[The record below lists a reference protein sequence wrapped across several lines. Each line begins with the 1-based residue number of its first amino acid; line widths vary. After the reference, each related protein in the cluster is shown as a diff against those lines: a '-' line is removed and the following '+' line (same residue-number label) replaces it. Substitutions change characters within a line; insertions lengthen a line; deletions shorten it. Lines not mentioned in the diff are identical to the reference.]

1 MYAAI
6 SRSEPVAADAARDAA
21 LQRVDGAVRLGFR
34 RAGAMTVLDD
44 LYQRSP
50 GRVLLPHVPAGS
62 PPEAVLLNTAGGL
75 TGGDRMRIDV
85 RAEAGA
91 DAVVTTQAAE
101 KLYRAIDSD
110 ARIEVSLTVDD
121 GATLEWLPQETIAFN
136 GGRMRRRIDI
146 ALAGD
151 SRLLLCESLTLG
163 RGAHGESVLQGAL
176 NDRWRVRRDGRL
188 IWADAL
194 RLTGDIAELAR
205 RAPLLGGARAMA
217 TLLFAAPDPEQWRD
231 RLRDL
236 SLPGEVRC
244 GIGALPGLLV
254 VRLLAGAV
262 TALRRSLALLLADLR
277 MAALGRAQGLPKMW
291 SC

>member
-1 MYAAI
+1 M
-6 SRSEPVAADAARDAA
+6 ADGVGRDGA

-34 RAGAMTVLDD
+34 RQGEATVLAD

-50 GRVLLPHVPAGS
+50 GRVLLPHVPAGA

-75 TGGDRMRIDV
+75 TGGDRMRVAV
-85 RAEAGA
+85 RAGAGA

-110 ARIEVSLTVDD
+110 ARIDVSLALDD

-136 GGRMRRRIDI
+136 GGRMRRTFDI
-146 ALAGD
+146 ELAGD
-151 SRLLLCESLTLG
+151 SRLLMCESLTLG
-163 RGAHGESVLQGAL
+163 RGAHGERVLHGAL
-176 NDRWRVRRDGRL
+176 VDHWRLRRGGRL

-194 RLTGDIAELAR
+194 RLSGDIADLAG
-205 RAPLLGGARAMA
+205 RAPLLNGARAMA
-217 TLLFAAPDPEQWRD
+217 TLLFAAPDPQHWRD

-236 SLPGEVRC
+236 ALPTEVRC
-244 GIGALPGLLV
+244 GIGALPGLLI

-262 TALRRSLALLLADLR
+262 QALRRALAILLADLR
-277 MAALGRAQGLPKMW
+277 LAALGRAQGLPKMW